1 MAGGPSQWGGPKIGL
16 LGRIQPWNLGMAEG
30 TSRRRSQGPSGGWGL
45 ERRYGWG
52 LVSEGEVV
60 VGRWAQVQAGASSL
74 GCGRQVK
81 DSGFHFRS
89 GEKRWRILIT

>member
-1 MAGGPSQWGGPKIGL
+1 MGRAKNRTPRKDLAMESGEWQRAHLGESPKELREGGAWKGDMAGAW
-16 LGRIQPWNLGMAEG
+16 W
-30 TSRRRSQGPSGGWGL
+30 
-45 ERRYGWG
+45 
-52 LVSEGEVV
+52 SEGEVV

-81 DSGFHFRS
+81 DSGFHFKS